1 MSTKQ
6 QLYHINHSSKRL
18 LFFCLVALLFF
29 GCARMGS
36 PDGGWYD
43 ETPPKVVGAS
53 PNDKAINV
61 NAKKVRIMFNEF
73 IKVEN
78 PTENIIISPP
88 QLEVPDIKATGKQ
101 IIINLKDTLKPD
113 ITYTFDFSDAITDNN
128 EGNPLG
134 NYTYS
139 FSTGNTIDTLEVSG
153 YVLEAENL
161 EPIKGILVGL
171 YSNFEDSAFHKSPMI
186 RVSRTDSRGHFVIKG
201 IASGSYRI
209 YALQDADGDYI
220 YNQRS
225 EKIAF
230 SHDTISPTCKPDF
243 RQDTIWTDTLHIKD
257 IKQIGYTHFL
267 PDDIVLRAFTPVIT
281 DRYLLKTER
290 TEPDHFTFYFTY
302 GSDYLPIIKGLNFDE
317 WEAFVISPNEK
328 KDTIT
333 YWLRDTTLVNQDT
346 LRMEVQYLMTD
357 TLGELVTKT
366 DTLDVLSKQ
375 SYEKRLKQKK
385 KEYEDWAKA
394 QEKAKKKGQPYDSIM
409 PNKPLDMKINLQ
421 STIDP
426 DKNILFNTPFPLAEV
441 DTSKIHLYSKHDSLW
456 YQSRF
461 LFRQLNTL
469 EYELV
474 GEWRPTIEY
483 SLEIDSAAFID
494 IYGKATKPIKKGFGV
509 KSNDVYS
516 TLLITVQG
524 MKGKNIVVQLLSSS
538 DGVYKEAKSN
548 DGYVEFFYVKPA
560 EYYMRM
566 YIDENNNGKW
576 DTGEFDLD
584 QQPETLYYY
593 PKSLQCKAK
602 WDLSETWN
610 PTEKKLYLQKPAKI
624 TKQKPDK
631 EKSIK
636 KRNEERAK
644 NLGIEYV
651 PK

>member
-1 MSTKQ
+1 MNIKE

-18 LFFCLVALLFF
+18 LFFCLVALLLF
-29 GCARMGS
+29 GCARMGN

-43 ETPPKVVGAS
+43 ETPPEVIGAS

-61 NAKKVRIMFNEF
+61 NAKKIRIMFNEY

-88 QLEVPDIKATGKQ
+88 QIEVPDIKATGKQ
-101 IIINLKDTLKPD
+101 IIINLKDSLKPD
-113 ITYTFDFSDAITDNN
+113 ITYTIDFSDAITDNN
-128 EGNPLG
+128 EGNPMG

-139 FSTGNTIDTLEVSG
+139 FSTGNAIDTLEVSG

-171 YSNFEDSAFHKSPMI
+171 YSNFEDSAFHKTPMI
-186 RVSRTDSRGHFVIKG
+186 RVSRTDGRGHFVIKG
-201 IASGSYRI
+201 IAPGSYRI
-209 YALQDADGDYI
+209 YALQDADGDYT

-230 SHDTISPTCKPDF
+230 SHDSISPTYKPDV
-243 RQDTIWTDTLHIKD
+243 RQDTIWTDSLHIKD
-257 IKQIGYTHFL
+257 IKQVGYTHFL

-290 TEPDHFTFYFTY
+290 MEPDHFTFYFTY

-317 WEAFVISPNEK
+317 WEAFIISPNEK

-357 TLGELVTKT
+357 TLGELITKT
-366 DTLDVLSKQ
+366 DTLDILSKQ
-375 SYEKRLKQKK
+375 PYEKRLKQKK

-426 DKNILFNTPFPLAEV
+426 DKNILFTTPFPLTEV

-494 IYGKATKPIKKGFGV
+494 IYGKASKPTKNGFGV
-509 KSNDVYS
+509 KSEDVYS

-524 MKGKNIVVQLLSSS
+524 MKGKNIVVQLLNGS

-566 YIDENNNGKW
+566 FIDDNNNGKW
-576 DTGEFDLD
+576 DTGDFDLD
-584 QQPETLYYY
+584 QQPEFLYYY

-610 PTEKKLYLQKPAKI
+610 PNEQMLYRQKPAKI

-631 EKSIK
+631 EKTIK

-644 NLGIEYV
+644 QLGIEYV
-651 PK
+651 P

>member
-1 MSTKQ
+1 MEP
-6 QLYHINHSSKRL
+6 LYHINHLHKRL
-18 LFFCLVALLFF
+18 LYLCTLAFLLI
-29 GCARMGS
+29 GCARMGN

-43 ETPPKVVGAS
+43 ETPPKVLSAS
-53 PNDKAINV
+53 PEDKATNV
-61 NAKKVRIMFNEF
+61 TAKKIRIVFDEY
-73 IKVEN
+73 IKIDN
-78 PTENIIISPP
+78 PNDNVIISPP
-88 QLEVPDIKATGKQ
+88 QIEVPEIKASGKQ
-101 IIINLKDTLKPD
+101 IIIELKDSLKPD
-113 ITYTFDFSDAITDNN
+113 VTYTIDFSDAISDNN

-161 EPIKGILVGL
+161 EPIKGIMVGL
-171 YSNFEDSAFHKSPMI
+171 YDNHEDSAFHTSPML

-201 IASGSYRI
+201 IAPGSYRI

-220 YNQRS
+220 YTQRS

-230 SHDTISPTCKPDF
+230 NHDTISPSCKPDF
-243 RQDTIWTDTLHIKD
+243 MQDTIWIDSLHIKD
-257 IKQIGYTHFL
+257 IQQIGYTHFL

-290 TEPDHFTFYFTY
+290 TEADHFTFYFTY

-317 WEAFVISPNEK
+317 WDAFVISSTEK

-333 YWLRDTTLVNQDT
+333 YWLRDTTLINQDT

-366 DTLDVLSKQ
+366 DTLELLPKQ
-375 SYEKRLKQKK
+375 SYAKRLKQKN
-385 KEYEDWAKA
+385 KEYEDWAKD

-409 PNKPLDMKINLQ
+409 PIKPLDVKMNLQ
-421 STIDP
+421 SSLDP
-426 DKNILFNTPFPLAEV
+426 DKNILFTTPTPLAVV
-441 DTSKIHLYSKHDSLW
+441 DTSKIHLYAKHDSLW
-456 YQSRF
+456 YKSRF
-461 LFRQLNTL
+461 LFRQLKTM

-494 IYGKATKPIKKGFGV
+494 IYGKASKPTKNGFGV
-509 KSNDVYS
+509 KSEDVYS

-524 MKGKNIVVQLLSSS
+524 MKGKNIVVQLLNSS
-538 DGVYKEAKSN
+538 DALYKQVSTDN
-548 DGYVEFFYVKPA
+548 GYAEFFYVKPA

-566 YIDENNNGKW
+566 FVDENKNGKW
-576 DTGEFDLD
+576 DTGDFDLD
-584 QQPETLYYY
+584 QQPEPVYYY
-593 PKSLQCKAK
+593 PSVLQCKAK

-610 PTEKKLYLQKPAKI
+610 PTAKVLYRQKPEKI

-636 KRNEERAK
+636 KRNVERAK
-644 NLGIEYV
+644 NLGIEYDL
-651 PK
+651 